1 MTEEEYI
8 KLGEDGQAALLAI
21 IKTKAPLARVL
32 DRDPV
37 NPDLK
42 EWAAEL
48 KSDTDG
54 KRIHC
59 WIVTF
64 AGSTDVKASQ
74 IRSIA
79 PTFRYRV
86 QFFHYHEFGKSAA
99 NSEKS
104 AREESLKVQFAIART
119 AKLVVGTKH
128 NEWPFRIAL
137 SEMRGVA
144 IMHRA
149 EGEVELE
156 IDPINVR

>member
-1 MTEEEYI
+1 MTEEDYV
-8 KLGEDGQAALLAI
+8 KLGEDGQAALVAL
-21 IKTKAPLARVL
+21 IKSKAPKARVL

-37 NPDLK
+37 NPDLLA
-42 EWAAEL
+42 WAAEL
-48 KSDTDG
+48 RSDLDA
-54 KRIHC
+54 KRIHS

-64 AGSTDVKASQ
+64 AGSTDLKAAQ
-74 IRSIA
+74 IRSIS

-86 QFFHYHEFGKSAA
+86 QFFHYHEFGKPAD

-104 AREESLKVQFAIART
+104 AREEALKVQLAIAKV

-156 IDPINVR
+156 IDPMNVR